1 MLRNVARPRV
11 VLGSSRSLLR
21 AVILPAKLSH
31 TNRYYSTTPP
41 AGGARDP
48 KLVRNAVLALTALGG
63 AAVSHFYPEVLGLS
77 SGGEGEAGKGGEGG
91 KGESTSKT
99 L

>member
-1 MLRNVARPRV
+1 M
-11 VLGSSRSLLR
+11 
-21 AVILPAKLSH
+21 PAKLSH
-31 TNRYYSTTPP
+31 ANRYYSTPPP
-41 AGGARDP
+41 AGGRDP
-48 KLVRNAVLALTALGG
+48 KLVRNALLALTALGG

-77 SGGEGEAGKGGEGG
+77 SGGEGEVGKDGEGG

>member
-1 MLRNVARPRV
+1 M
-11 VLGSSRSLLR
+11 
-21 AVILPAKLSH
+21 ILPAKLTTSQA
-31 TNRYYSTTPP
+31 RPYSTTPP
-41 AGGARDP
+41 AGGDTRDP
-48 KLVRNAVLALTALGG
+48 KLFRNALLALTALGG

-77 SGGEGEAGKGGEGG
+77 SGGEGEVGKDGEGG